1 MAKTENKK
9 TEVKNTVVDETN
21 VLDTIKN
28 GNKMPEGLA
37 DEVKKEIAEEEKNK
51 KKSIL
56 KEKIMKAGYWNKK
69 ELLQLRQR
77 RREEK
82 ATKEALTRS
91 KEQLDKLTSGEITP
105 VEYEELLKK
114 SQQEKTKAIQDSN
127 EEYRKEL
134 RELQNSLEGD
144 YVWDWDRY

>member
-1 MAKTENKK
+1 MAKETKK
-9 TEVKNTVVDETN
+9 VEVAKTVVDENN

-28 GNKMPEGLA
+28 GNKMPDGLA
-37 DEVKKEIAEEEKNK
+37 DEVKNEIAEAEKTK

-56 KEKIMKAGYWNKK
+56 KEKILKAGYWNKK

-82 ATKEALTRS
+82 ATKEALSRS
-91 KEQLDKLTSGEITP
+91 KEQLDNLAAGKITP
-105 VEYEELLKK
+105 IEYEEELKK
-114 SQQEKTKAIQDSN
+114 SQQEKEKAIRESN